1 MDAPRCASLRSERV
15 RASFPSFLVVRGSAS
30 TAVPLRY
37 LLFRSISP
45 KLYLYG
51 FAERKLAQRLKSM
64 RLRLPILVALCTLFA
79 SSALWAQEDPPSLGD
94 FARDLR
100 KNKTNVEEGAQPQ
113 QHPESARP
121 VIDNDNLAQVMD
133 DAKMA
138 RPVKLDKTVIS
149 IDPSSN
155 TLKVTSPDV
164 TCSLSFNARA
174 SSLLIRPVL
183 IEDLPLTE
191 LLKIDGPGSI
201 QDESLQL
208 EVFNGT
214 DWDIR
219 EITVG
224 LTLERKP
231 GENAEVAAR
240 ARVIPAA
247 ENSAPITVER
257 RSDVTLLYHLKAES
271 KPFSTTAFREN
282 IGITPG
288 ADEDWR
294 WSIVEAKGIRPS
306 QAQAP
311 ESLQEPLFAT
321 PGPFAVGSDEPQ
333 VTPATPTVPDRS
345 RQDKPS
351 LDKPPSTDPTPQR

>member
-1 MDAPRCASLRSERV
+1 MHPLGARCLTTEIMRSRFPTSLLLAS
-15 RASFPSFLVVRGSAS
+15 
-30 TAVPLRY
+30 
-37 LLFRSISP
+37 
-45 KLYLYG
+45 
-51 FAERKLAQRLKSM
+51 
-64 RLRLPILVALCTLFA
+64 VALLLALLCPLAA
-79 SSALWAQEDPPSLGD
+79 SAQDETPSLGD
-94 FARDLR
+94 FARDQR
-100 KNKTNVEEGAQPQ
+100 RNKAQQQPQ
-113 QHPESARP
+113 ATPDPVRT
-121 VIDNDNLAQVMD
+121 VIDNDNLVQVME
-133 DAKMA
+133 DAKKA
-138 RPVKLDKTVIS
+138 RPVKSDKAVFS

-155 TLKVTSPDV
+155 TLKVSSPDV

-174 SSLLIRPVL
+174 SVLLIKPVL

-214 DWDIR
+214 DWDLR

-247 ENSAPITVER
+247 EAIAPITVER
-257 RSDVTLLYHLKAES
+257 RSDVTLLYHLKAEA
-271 KPFSTTAFREN
+271 KPFSTTAFHEN

-288 ADEDWR
+288 PDEDWR

-306 QAQAP
+306 QPQPAADP
-311 ESLQEPLFAT
+311 LPDPLFAT
-321 PGPFAVGSDEPQ
+321 PSSLLPGSNQPPLAPIEP
-333 VTPATPTVPDRS
+333 VVPDKLP
-345 RQDKPS
+345 QDKPS
-351 LDKPPSTDPTPQR
+351 LDKSPSPAPAAQR

>member
-1 MDAPRCASLRSERV
+1 MRSRFPSLR
-15 RASFPSFLVVRGSAS
+15 LVAPV
-30 TAVPLRY
+30 VPLGA
-37 LLFRSISP
+37 LLFP
-45 KLYLYG
+45 LLCP
-51 FAERKLAQRLKSM
+51 LA
-64 RLRLPILVALCTLFA
+64 A
-79 SSALWAQEDPPSLGD
+79 SAQDDAPSLGD
-94 FARDLR
+94 LARNVR
-100 KNKTNVEEGAQPQ
+100 KNKSQQPQ
-113 QHPESARP
+113 QPTDPAHP

-133 DAKMA
+133 DAKKA
-138 RPVKLDKTVIS
+138 RPVKPDKTVFS

-155 TLKVTSPDV
+155 TLKVSSPDV

-174 SSLLIRPVL
+174 SSLLIKPVL
-183 IEDLPLTE
+183 VEDLPLTE
-191 LLKIDGPGSI
+191 LLKLDGPGSI

-219 EITVG
+219 EITIG

-247 ENSAPITVER
+247 EGLAPVTVER
-257 RSDVTLLYHLKAES
+257 RSDVTLLYHLKAEA
-271 KPFSTTAFREN
+271 KPFSTTAFHEN

-306 QAQAP
+306 QAQSAP
-311 ESLQEPLFAT
+311 DFLPDPLFAT
-321 PGPFAVGSDEPQ
+321 PSSLLPGSNEPLLAPIAP
-333 VTPATPTVPDRS
+333 VIP
-345 RQDKPS
+345 DKPVQASRASTS
-351 LDKPPSTDPTPQR
+351 LRAQVQLRSNKAGTTEDTGIH